1 MIIFIWKISQGLVE
15 GYSIPFTDWGSRT
28 GRKAVP
34 AEVPQAAKSAV
45 RSARAATLAVK
56 GVKLFNSMPAQL
68 RNSEH
73 GDVLMFKN
81 HLDIYLQ
88 NIPDEP
94 TVPGYGRA
102 ALTNSLLDQ
111 VPLYEINL

>member
-1 MIIFIWKISQGLVE
+1 MQTELQLLQS
-15 GYSIPFTDWGSRT
+15 
-28 GRKAVP
+28 VP
-34 AEVPQAAKSAV
+34 VPPHIAV
-45 RSARAATLAVK
+45 RRARAATLAVK

-88 NIPDEP
+88 GIPD
-94 TVPGYGRA
+94 
-102 ALTNSLLDQ
+102 
-111 VPLYEINL
+111 

>member
-1 MIIFIWKISQGLVE
+1 MSPLLGEAVGQGGRLSQLMPHG
-15 GYSIPFTDWGSRT
+15 
-28 GRKAVP
+28 AP
-34 AEVPQAAKSAV
+34 ASVKK
-45 RSARAATLAVK
+45 ARAATLAVK
-56 GVKLFNSMPAQL
+56 GVQLFNCMPVQI

-94 TVPGYGRA
+94 TVPGLGRA
-102 ALTNSLLDQ
+102 ATTNSLLYQ
-111 VPLYEINL
+111 VPLYELNI